1 MWHHL
6 LLILFS
12 LYILFQIFQGKKIYC
27 MVWKAMSQS
36 TYMMGSE
43 IRETKIEKLSFPTGL
58 LSSLFSVVLPQRALT
73 PSTATR
79 RRKIPEELCL
89 FSSLS
94 TIPTASVAFLTRIMP
109 CRERQTVACSPTR
122 GCLWSDIV
130 HVQCLFLYLFNYFSQ
145 RTAFLSAFSLI
156 PDILLLNFYL
166 KIKQRPKKAT

>member
-1 MWHHL
+1 
-6 LLILFS
+6 
-12 LYILFQIFQGKKIYC
+12 
-27 MVWKAMSQS
+27 MSQP
-36 TYMMGSE
+36 TYIKIPE

-79 RRKIPEELCL
+79 RRKIPRELCL
-89 FSSLS
+89 LSSLS

-109 CRERQTVACSPTR
+109 CRGRGTGDCSAAR
-122 GCLWSDIV
+122 GCLWLWSSSRPV
-130 HVQCLFLYLFNYFSQ
+130 FFKYLFNYFCQ

-156 PDILLLNFYL
+156 PDILVLNFYL